1 MRQASLWVNEG
12 LEIGNFMEDHLKIHR
27 QRQAKHQRLLLE
39 YDCPRC
45 GDRFECA
52 NDDDLFAV
60 TAHRLLH
67 QAGAWK
73 RSLFAK
79 RSWVEDGISAQAM
92 AE

>member
-1 MRQASLWVNEG
+1 MRKQGG
-12 LEIGNFMEDHLKIHR
+12 LKLGEP
-27 QRQAKHQRLLLE
+27 LLE

-45 GDRFECA
+45 GDSFVCA
-52 NDDDLFAV
+52 SEDDLFTV

-73 RSLFAK
+73 RSFWATRLWAM
-79 RSWVEDGISAQAM
+79 EGDGARAV